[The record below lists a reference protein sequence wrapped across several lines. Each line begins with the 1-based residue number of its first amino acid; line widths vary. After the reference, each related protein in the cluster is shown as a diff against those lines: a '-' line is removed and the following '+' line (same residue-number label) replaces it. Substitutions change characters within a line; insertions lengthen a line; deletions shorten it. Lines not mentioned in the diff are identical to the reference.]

1 MADDLIPHQVIIVV
15 SILLGV
21 LGIYLSDISGIFS
34 IIATVFAI
42 ILGTNTLRQVGKYSL
57 GTGVPSIIY
66 MLTASGVISTFGSI
80 GLSFYFNQIVLF
92 PVISIL
98 VSFLIGYLIS
108 LICKYIFK
116 IKVEILS
123 KSFITICISSVIAV
137 LSMSSLIAT
146 TYNIN
151 VIFDTV
157 IKNGLIIFIMLMTV
171 MAIQNPYNSCMGA
184 NEEQYRT
191 IFLAISNTFLMLMI
205 ISLICI
211 LTSPYWYVYLIISFI
226 GWLISIRKYIKYSM
240 QQAALIKWSGLWPKL
255 NEGD

>member
-1 MADDLIPHQVIIVV
+1 MADDIIPHQVIILS

-42 ILGTNTLRQVGKYSL
+42 ILGTNTLRQVGRYSL

-66 MLTASGVISTFGSI
+66 LLTASGVVSTFGSI

-92 PVISIL
+92 PVIC
-98 VSFLIGYLIS
+98 VVASFLIGYIFS
-108 LICKYIFK
+108 LICKYIFN

-151 VIFDTV
+151 VIFNMV
-157 IKNGLIIFIMLMTV
+157 IKNGLIIFLMLMTV
-171 MAIQNPYNSCMGA
+171 MTIQNPYNACMGA

-191 IFLAISNTFLMLMI
+191 LSLAISNTFLMLMVVSI
-205 ISLICI
+205 ICI

-226 GWLISIRKYIKYSM
+226 GWILAIRKYIKYSM